1 MSAKQKKDT
10 PQREHDRWAAQRLAA
25 RRDYDKFVKVR
36 AKLHEADVER
46 KRQIKTVADFLKQVL
61 PPTTTTT
68 SSAQRDA
75 SHSQTEHGPPV
86 KPDPPPRASPTKRR
100 RLEYKTPTS
109 REVVCETPTPQRL
122 SIKRD
127 GDDDD
132 DVSTDDLRVEPE
144 VIDYGASRVGALA
157 SPYVSP
163 YLYETKK

>member
-1 MSAKQKKDT
+1 MMKSKKKKDT
-10 PQREHDRWAAQRLAA
+10 PKREHDRWVAKRSAA

-86 KPDPPPRASPTKRR
+86 KPNIR
-100 RLEYKTPTS
+100 RLLHLRLGVSFMRRPLLIPRPLLKGTS
-109 REVVCETPTPQRL
+109 MMNMT
-122 SIKRD
+122 
-127 GDDDD
+127 
-132 DVSTDDLRVEPE
+132 
-144 VIDYGASRVGALA
+144 
-157 SPYVSP
+157 
-163 YLYETKK
+163 